1 MKEFEKEYE
10 KRLIEEF
17 KQGNRAKFD
26 ELVTVYTPKL
36 LRFAMGLLGNP
47 SDAQEVVQDAFVRAY
62 RGLDNFRGDSSFS
75 TWMHRITMNLARNK
89 YHYNAV
95 RGEGITVSLNKLQS
109 PGEREGSRDFTAAE
123 WEVPDYSSSPDTQM
137 EKKELEKNVLAG
149 IQLLPE
155 SLRGAMLLRHIKDMS
170 YEEIASVLECKIG
183 TVKSRIARGREL
195 LREYLH
201 HADSFRNEQ
210 PQTPGKTRESGK

>member
-17 KQGNRAKFD
+17 KAGNRAKFD
-26 ELVTVYTPKL
+26 ELVIAYTPKL
-36 LRFAMGLLGNP
+36 LRFACGLLRNT

-89 YHYNAV
+89 FHYNAC
-95 RGEGITVSLNKLQS
+95 RGEGMKVSLSDLQRPDEKENPS
-109 PGEREGSRDFTAAE
+109 REVAAPE
-123 WEVPDYSSSPDTQM
+123 WEIPDYSGSPDRQM

-149 IQLLPE
+149 IKLLPE
-155 SLRGAMLLRHIKDMS
+155 SLRGAMLLRHVKDMP

-201 HADSFRNEQ
+201 HADSPRMEQ
-210 PQTPGKTRESGK
+210 SKRSKTRESGK